1 MRNQFIL
8 AAAALVFAS
17 VAMVPSPE
25 SIEPAKQKH
34 RTSKPRIDHSGAD
47 VVLHRQR
54 GHFFA
59 DAEVN
64 GTSIKMLADTGATVV
79 ALSVDD
85 AEAAGINVDGL
96 NFDYSVST
104 ANGDASAALV
114 VLDEIS
120 VGPITR
126 NNVRALVSRDLS
138 GSLLG
143 MSFFNTLS
151 KVGIESDEMQL
162 VD

>member
-1 MRNQFIL
+1 
-8 AAAALVFAS
+8 
-17 VAMVPSPE
+17 
-25 SIEPAKQKH
+25 
-34 RTSKPRIDHSGAD
+34 
-47 VVLHRQR
+47 
-54 GHFFA
+54 
-59 DAEVN
+59 
-64 GTSIKMLADTGATVV
+64 MLADTGATVV